1 MTDEPRRRG
10 PEPPVAALGLILIV
24 GGGVLLAAQ
33 LMDVDLGRVGWPFFV
48 IAPGVVLLLAGLASS
63 GGLGLTIAG
72 SIVTIVGLILL
83 FQNATGLYA
92 TWAYAWALP
101 GPFGSGLGIVLHG
114 LVHRQPDTVRDG
126 WWPLVTGLG
135 LFAVGF
141 VFFEGIIGLS
151 GDRLDLPGWTL
162 PAVLILA
169 GVGVLLWSITGR
181 RTPFDEH

>member
-1 MTDEPRRRG
+1 MTDERHRTG
-10 PEPPVAALGLILIV
+10 LEPPMAALGLILIV
-24 GGGVLLAAQ
+24 GGGALLVAQ
-33 LMDVDLGRVGWPFFV
+33 LMDVDFGRIGWPFFV

-63 GGLGLTIAG
+63 GGLGLAIAG
-72 SIVTIVGLILL
+72 SIVTMVGLILF

-92 TWAYAWALP
+92 TWAYAWALT

-114 LVHRQPDTVRDG
+114 LVHRRPDTVRDG
-126 WWPLVTGLG
+126 FWPLMTGLG

-151 GDRLDLPGWTL
+151 GGRLDLPGWAL

-169 GVGVLLWSITGR
+169 GVGVLLWSVTGR